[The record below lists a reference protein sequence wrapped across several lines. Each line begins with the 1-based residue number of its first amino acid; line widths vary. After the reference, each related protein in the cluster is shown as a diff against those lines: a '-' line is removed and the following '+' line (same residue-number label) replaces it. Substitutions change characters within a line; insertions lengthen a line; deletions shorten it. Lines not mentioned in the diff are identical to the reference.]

1 MSSSNPPDD
10 MQSVHNLGPAGQQV
24 MSPSAQ
30 GLALDGED
38 RGPDYG
44 GEAAA
49 TGMDGGGP
57 CGVLMNGVA
66 GSRAQRVFSTYGSV
80 VPPDSDVDTARI
92 PGQTAASVS
101 DATTADDTGPGA
113 ATNVGHTY
121 TRNADV
127 RIMTAPAATVQEM
140 TTTTTVE
147 QYAALPVAEVT
158 MSSQTNHLGFSPPE
172 ELLDGSPRV
181 AGANN
186 GPVWIARLGE
196 FLQRRV
202 TQAGAILERTT
213 RQTPTL
219 SPPASW
225 AQDPGRLFTPE
236 AEQVMQSWNRRAP
249 LLHGPVPPRDI
260 ESSSGS
266 LTQEQILQ
274 EVQRQVQS
282 AMRDHQE
289 VHYGNCWKQEFL
301 CGTRIN
307 LMVAAIWWDLQE
319 ILSIRSLRLPDLHE
333 VVEWVL
339 SLWVEAILLDY
350 HDTLKL
356 FRVKLVSNV
365 YVQKSKQGIQRPLV
379 YDSAYL
385 KVILVCIKKG
395 MNVERQDLN
404 RGLLRVIL
412 LALDMEGSQG
422 GQEFPR
428 RLYVHQ
434 DNTVVKPGLVDL
446 PRLAEASDTSAID
459 VGDWLHSLM
468 NPMGDLSNSS
478 SSWWH
483 AILTSLEAYYQ
494 AYLRASTRDKL
505 SLRPETFACAE
516 VGDSKWSRV
525 DKRAASMILASLPE
539 SVRGEVMAARL
550 SGTLQILARV
560 IVLYR
565 PGGAAERQ
573 QVLKALE
580 SPTVASTPLEAVEAL
595 RRWSRWLRGLQPPD
609 SSVLLKGLDMM
620 VRKPITESSEISFRI
635 GILRYNLEV
644 DTKPCTATVKELHQ
658 ALLSEFEQVAFK
670 GRQMLHLWKQAA
682 CPERVSYTPQEPS
695 EDNTDGCDIVQ
706 DHNYFFTWHLWRTSC
721 FDNGGFLECPSTKY
735 RANMMLRQMTQM
747 NLKTL
752 TLATVEREA
761 ACRTGLLDS
770 GASHAYRIG
779 SEEEFQAATK
789 VQVQLA
795 DGKEVELRQT
805 STGTLLSPNDQT
817 SPIVPLGELIESLD
831 CTLEWT
837 RDGMTIQH
845 PQRGE
850 IRPRMVANCPTVT
863 EGQALELIRDI
874 EEKKNQLVD
883 ATRSSAKLLWCW
895 DKEQSWSQHLF
906 DFLDTGSR
914 TAQLRAME
922 AEDSPFKG
930 LSASVRAA
938 LAEEVVLNVDAGA
951 KYVKAMP
958 ISRRMRRTLLAA
970 PWTLHLYAGAGN
982 HGDLKSLGPMLE
994 VDIQISKAYDLRK
1007 TAGTYRALLWSA
1019 AQGLLDGVVGAPP
1032 CRGTEDEELVAKQMW
1047 LMMVAKAAR
1056 IKRTGFPVYLAM
1068 EGDRLLGELAKNE
1081 DGCLPNVAKIF
1092 TNYKDAMC
1100 LETLT
1105 PGVLTNLDMQ
1115 LNDENKKAN
1124 DGRWTATFK
1133 ESLAQAVE
1141 QWKLRPE
1148 EVQRAKWMAKMDS
1161 NPDAFLKAL
1170 STKELA
1176 AWKTH
1181 IRNNHIPY
1189 NRRCRTCVEASGL
1202 GRMHKK
1208 VKTPSSYCLSLD
1220 ILGPLRQR
1228 GEDPDHR
1235 DYRYMLVGAYLFPKL
1250 ESFKKKEGQE
1260 NPEPPPA
1267 LDPAEEEGVDEGHRF
1282 HPVMEGKSVIG
1293 GVGVEDL
1300 VGEQGAI
1307 SFDDMFA
1314 EEEEDL
1320 APPPE
1325 EELPAG
1331 LSDEDFKKLFG
1342 EEVGDGN
1349 PEFQVL
1355 YVAHPLRTRTTNEIG
1370 AAVQE
1375 IYLKLRAEGQ
1385 SPQSNGRAEAAVKW
1399 MKNQAK
1405 RLLLSTPVPRS
1416 CWTAAMTYSA
1426 WAQRERAMGRGADLL
1441 PFGSRVHL
1449 RSKVY
1454 GTGGKYD
1461 LNSRWKP
1468 GYYVGPSVDVRGGHV
1483 VRCDDGT
1490 YLTSQHLRPNLVDSD
1505 KLGGKPEFEAIVTEP
1520 VRRVVGKRKPN
1531 TMEEPQEEDVE
1542 HLVDPGHPAE
1552 EYARVL
1558 LEEEF
1563 LEKDQVEVLAGLLP
1577 MKTDAPKRFGETGED
1592 GGWWS
1597 SGTFVHGGVAGVRS
1611 SSSAFPCT
1619 TRVLTKYLKQL
1630 QPDASFSAVALFIN
1644 TQTKAHKDVHNLGM
1658 NIITPLSKF
1667 EGGGL
1672 LMEPAGEESYHL
1684 NVNEGTLQFD
1694 PKVKHSTLP
1703 WSGGDR
1709 LVLVGYHTRGVEK
1722 IKEEDRQRLHELGF
1736 PLRPITSSP
1745 PRIAKA
1751 QSSAPKTK
1759 GLGSPNDFRPL
1770 HSINED
1776 LEMVL
1781 KDLDERATR
1790 LRDLLEEEEILAE
1803 EYRRCGDVTRE
1814 TLNDTRNA
1822 VSKFLEETHEQIVEI
1837 ERVRMLNCLRIASM
1851 ATGNQ
1856 EMAEVD
1862 YEQLLADLEGDLD
1875 VIHNVPLEQVKNVL
1889 SRWVEAIKE
1898 EVTALFNS
1906 GTIVKVSHQQAM
1918 DMESA
1923 GELKMAPAKCVF
1935 TLKPPKSKGGK
1946 YRRKCRTVICGNYV
1960 DPSNMSLYASG
1971 ASTEALRVAL
1981 VTAAM
1986 HHWDGATADIV
1997 TAFLLATW
2005 PGDMPKYGMRPPKV
2019 VRDAGAASDETW
2031 VIVRPLYGLRESP
2044 AIWSNF
2050 RNARLKAA
2058 KIKFGSLELT
2068 LTPTIAESELWLVR
2082 DSSKRL
2088 HGLVVTYVDDLFY
2101 FGNTPVIQCLHNFVK
2116 EEWPT
2121 SDLEWINE
2129 NTAVR
2134 YLGVE
2139 VKKEGASY
2147 SISQQAYIMELLRA
2161 HDLQD
2166 ALHTELPVPR
2176 EWLEQ
2181 VELQDPEP
2189 EDFSEE
2195 ELRMGQRYV
2204 GEVSWLAM
2212 KTRPDIVFVV
2222 NHMATH
2228 VGRRPLHVTRL
2239 GKRLMSY
2246 LAATAGMR
2254 LRMAP
2259 RLDKPKELVCYT
2271 DASYAPYGS
2280 RSFGAAVIVQCG
2292 VPVAWK
2298 AGRQSFITMSVME
2311 AELYAAT
2318 QGCNLLDSIA
2328 AILDE
2333 LAPGVYKRVLAIDNT
2348 SAAAMYRGGPGSQR
2362 TRHLKIRAHYLREA
2376 TELGLLEIRHTPGVQ
2391 QLADLATKMMTKVRL
2406 RQLLELWGFVGFRI
2420 AETLATLQL
2429 KILAAILTVISL
2441 FTPAT
2446 GSSLED
2452 EDLKEPIPTI
2462 HYLEL
2467 MCITVMI
2474 CASIIGCWEGAK
2486 LVYRWGLRQHRR
2498 AKKALKLEQVRNLV
2512 SRAAQTEVAIQAT
2525 AADLDETP
2533 TIMMEAPSS
2542 RPATLR
2548 RRAASQSSPTTAHDG
2563 LSAFS
2568 DVPTEVRQ
2576 DDADMRE
2583 RLRVARDLL
2592 MLMTVEHLR
2601 QALRI
2606 QGQPTSGVKGD
2617 LAERL
2622 KNYFGAEEPPAGS
2635 MLPSTRQLRYVL
2647 YIWRHRN
2654 ISGRHH
2660 LLWSEVCTRA
2670 EISKWIETWRH
2681 A

>member
-1 MSSSNPPDD
+1 
-10 MQSVHNLGPAGQQV
+10 
-24 MSPSAQ
+24 
-30 GLALDGED
+30 
-38 RGPDYG
+38 
-44 GEAAA
+44 
-49 TGMDGGGP
+49 
-57 CGVLMNGVA
+57 
-66 GSRAQRVFSTYGSV
+66 
-80 VPPDSDVDTARI
+80 
-92 PGQTAASVS
+92 
-101 DATTADDTGPGA
+101 
-113 ATNVGHTY
+113 
-121 TRNADV
+121 
-127 RIMTAPAATVQEM
+127 
-140 TTTTTVE
+140 
-147 QYAALPVAEVT
+147 
-158 MSSQTNHLGFSPPE
+158 
-172 ELLDGSPRV
+172 
-181 AGANN
+181 
-186 GPVWIARLGE
+186 
-196 FLQRRV
+196 
-202 TQAGAILERTT
+202 
-213 RQTPTL
+213 
-219 SPPASW
+219 
-225 AQDPGRLFTPE
+225 
-236 AEQVMQSWNRRAP
+236 
-249 LLHGPVPPRDI
+249 
-260 ESSSGS
+260 
-266 LTQEQILQ
+266 
-274 EVQRQVQS
+274 
-282 AMRDHQE
+282 
-289 VHYGNCWKQEFL
+289 
-301 CGTRIN
+301 
-307 LMVAAIWWDLQE
+307 
-319 ILSIRSLRLPDLHE
+319 
-333 VVEWVL
+333 
-339 SLWVEAILLDY
+339 
-350 HDTLKL
+350 
-356 FRVKLVSNV
+356 
-365 YVQKSKQGIQRPLV
+365 
-379 YDSAYL
+379 
-385 KVILVCIKKG
+385 
-395 MNVERQDLN
+395 
-404 RGLLRVIL
+404 
-412 LALDMEGSQG
+412 
-422 GQEFPR
+422 
-428 RLYVHQ
+428 
-434 DNTVVKPGLVDL
+434 
-446 PRLAEASDTSAID
+446 
-459 VGDWLHSLM
+459 
-468 NPMGDLSNSS
+468 
-478 SSWWH
+478 
-483 AILTSLEAYYQ
+483 
-494 AYLRASTRDKL
+494 
-505 SLRPETFACAE
+505 
-516 VGDSKWSRV
+516 
-525 DKRAASMILASLPE
+525 
-539 SVRGEVMAARL
+539 
-550 SGTLQILARV
+550 
-560 IVLYR
+560 
-565 PGGAAERQ
+565 
-573 QVLKALE
+573 
-580 SPTVASTPLEAVEAL
+580 
-595 RRWSRWLRGLQPPD
+595 
-609 SSVLLKGLDMM
+609 
-620 VRKPITESSEISFRI
+620 
-635 GILRYNLEV
+635 
-644 DTKPCTATVKELHQ
+644 
-658 ALLSEFEQVAFK
+658 
-670 GRQMLHLWKQAA
+670 
-682 CPERVSYTPQEPS
+682 
-695 EDNTDGCDIVQ
+695 
-706 DHNYFFTWHLWRTSC
+706 
-721 FDNGGFLECPSTKY
+721 
-735 RANMMLRQMTQM
+735 MMLRQMTQM

-1068 EGDRLLGELAKNE
+1068 EGDRLLGELVKNE

-1202 GRMHKK
+1202 GRMHRK

-1282 HPVMEGKSVIG
+1282 RPVMEGKSVIG

-1375 IYLKLRAEGQ
+1375 IYLKLRAEGFPIVRVHADRVRELRGTALRRWLLQRGTIATYTEGQ

-1520 VRRVVGKRKPN
+1520 VRRVVGKRKPT

-1597 SGTFVHGGVAGVRS
+1597 SGTFVHGGVVGVRS

-1644 TQTKAHKDVHNLGM
+1644 VQTKAHKDVHNLGM

-1672 LMEPAGEESYHL
+1672 LMEPAGEESYQL

-2333 LAPGVYKRVLAIDNT
+2333 LAPGVYKRVLAVDNT
-2348 SAAAMYRGGPGSQR
+2348 SAAAMCRGGPGSQR
-2362 TRHLKIRAHYLREA
+2362 MRHLKIRAHYLREA

-2429 KILAAILTVISL
+2429 KILAAILTVVSL

-2512 SRAAQTEVAIQAT
+2512 SRAAQTEVAIQTT
-2525 AADLDETP
+2525 AVDLDETP

-2576 DDADMRE
+2576 DDAEMRE